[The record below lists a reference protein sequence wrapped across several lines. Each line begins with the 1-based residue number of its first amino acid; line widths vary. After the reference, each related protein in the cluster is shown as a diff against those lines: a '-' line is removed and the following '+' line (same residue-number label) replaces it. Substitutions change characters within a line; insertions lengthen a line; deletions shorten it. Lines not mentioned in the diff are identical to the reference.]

1 MDYIGYSNETAH
13 TMISELRTHPVV
25 INADKRE
32 ISSFFVAPWSDSP
45 DMNLKEYGR
54 QIYK

>member
-1 MDYIGYSNETAH
+1 MDYIGYANETAH
-13 TMISELRTHPVV
+13 TMIAELRTHPVV

-32 ISSFFVAPWSDSP
+32 ISSFFMAPWSDSP
-45 DMNLKEYGR
+45 DMTLKEYGR